1 MTAHPPTLTIRRLG
15 PEDQVAVEMLAELDS
30 SHVPEYPMLGVEV
43 EGRLLAAASI
53 ATGESVSDPFS
64 RTEELRELLAI
75 RTGQLRRREQ
85 PVRQRL
91 LRRTSS
97 PEAPGAPAPATGG
110 ALLTLH
116 TPAR

>member
-1 MTAHPPTLTIRRLG
+1 MITNPTALTIRRLG
-15 PEDQVAVEMLAELDS
+15 HEDQVAVETLAELDS
-30 SHVPEYPMLGVEV
+30 SHVPEYPLLGIEV

-53 ATGESVSDPFS
+53 ATGETVADPFS
-64 RTEELRELLAI
+64 RTRELRELLEI
-75 RTGQLRRREQ
+75 RVGQLRRREQ
-85 PVRQRL
+85 PVRPGL
-91 LRRTSS
+91 LRRTPA

>member
-1 MTAHPPTLTIRRLG
+1 MTANPTTLTIRRLG
-15 PEDQVAVEMLAELDS
+15 HDDQVAVETLAELDS
-30 SHVPEYPMLGVEV
+30 AHVPEHPLLGVFV

-53 ATGESVSDPFS
+53 ATGETVADPFS
-64 RTEELRELLAI
+64 RTDELRELLAV
-75 RTGQLRRREQ
+75 RTDQLRRRERHA
-85 PVRQRL
+85 PRR
-91 LRRTSS
+91 LRRRTHI